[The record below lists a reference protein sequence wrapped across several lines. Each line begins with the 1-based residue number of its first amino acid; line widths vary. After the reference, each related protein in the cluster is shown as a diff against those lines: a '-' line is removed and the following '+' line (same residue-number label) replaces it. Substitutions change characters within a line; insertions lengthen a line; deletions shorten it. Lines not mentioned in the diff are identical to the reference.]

1 LIASAAFFAA
11 YLCTGAAVAA
21 DGEAS
26 NGHRARLS
34 ADLADHL
41 ARGSQNIEVLAHGT
55 RASCD
60 TLARTYGIVVLKYLS
75 NEGCVFRLTAGQLA
89 ALRQD
94 DSQDHISGNTRI
106 QGSDEVTAEAIGA
119 DQVWAGYGEMPAL
132 DGSGITIA
140 VIDSGI
146 DERHASVA
154 GKVVATHDF
163 TGGDGVDR
171 FGHGTHVAGIIAG
184 ARLKT
189 PDGRDYRGIA
199 PGARLVNLR
208 VLDDAGNGTVA
219 DVVEAIDWAI
229 ANRGRFKIRVIN
241 LSLGAPVLQSYH
253 DDPMCEA
260 VERAV
265 RAGIVVVAAA
275 GNYGRNAD
283 GKTVLGSIV
292 SPGNSPY
299 AITVGAVDT
308 HGTPERS
315 DDTVATY
322 SSRGPTAYDLL
333 IKPDVAAPGSHIAS
347 AEAAGG
353 YLARTYPERHV
364 TGSGTNGI
372 FQLSGTSM
380 AAAVVSGA
388 ASLLLDDRVGIR
400 PSDIQSVL
408 EVTASFMPSG
418 GLLGS
423 GAGEVNIIAA
433 VQVVEDRPKR
443 GHLPTTEL
451 AGEEII
457 PSGWLILSADA
468 QGLGSGS
475 IVWTGAKTASIV
487 WSGTSGSSIVWTGL
501 ANSIVWTGATGS
513 SIVWTGTTGNSI
525 VWTGAT
531 GNSIVWTGAAGSSI
545 VWTGLTGNSIVWTG
559 AVGNSIV
566 WTGTTAGSIVWTGIQ
581 SDSIVWTGTTSESIV
596 WTGALDN

>member
-1 LIASAAFFAA
+1 MTAVRRSRLMTAAAFFAA
-11 YLCTGAAVAA
+11 YLCTGAALAA
-21 DGEAS
+21 GSDDSGS
-26 NGHRARLS
+26 NGHKARLS
-34 ADLADHL
+34 ADLVDHL
-41 ARGSQNIEVLAHGT
+41 ANGSQQIDAIVHGT
-55 RASCD
+55 RAACEA
-60 TLARTYGIVVLKYLS
+60 LAKTYGLVIRKYLTTD
-75 NEGCVFRLTAGQLA
+75 GCVFRLTAGQLA
-89 ALRQD
+89 ALQAD

-106 QGSDEVTAEAIGA
+106 LSSDEVTAEAIGA
-119 DQVWAGYGEMPAL
+119 DQVWAGVGDLPAA

-146 DERHASVA
+146 DQRHAA
-154 GKVVATHDF
+154 LTGKVIASHDF

-184 ARLKT
+184 AYVKT
-189 PDGRDYRGIA
+189 PDGKDYRGIA
-199 PGARLVNLR
+199 PAARLVNLR
-208 VLDDAGNGTVA
+208 VLDDAGNGSVA

-275 GNYGRNAD
+275 GNFGRNAD

-299 AITVGAVDT
+299 ALTVGAIDT

-347 AEAAGG
+347 AEAQGG

-364 TGSGTNGI
+364 TGSGANAM

-380 AAAVVSGA
+380 ATAVVSGA
-388 ASLLLDDRVGIR
+388 ASLLLDDRLSLR
-400 PSDIQSVL
+400 PDNARSVL
-408 EVTASFMPSG
+408 EVTASFMASG
-418 GLLGS
+418 GLLGA
-423 GAGEVNIIAA
+423 GAGEINISAA
-433 VQVVEDRPKR
+433 IQAVER
-443 GHLPTTEL
+443 GSTLGQLQTTQL
-451 AGEEII
+451 AGEKVL
-457 PSGWLILSADA
+457 PSGWLILTADERKVA
-468 QGLGSGS
+468 SGSIVLTGANDSS
-475 IVWTGAKTASIV
+475 IVWTGAQA
-487 WSGTSGSSIVWTGL
+487 GSIVWTGL
-501 ANSIVWTGATGS
+501 ANSIVWTGATGN
-513 SIVWTGTTGNSI
+513 SIVWTGTS
-525 VWTGAT
+525 
-531 GNSIVWTGAAGSSI
+531 GS
-545 VWTGLTGNSIVWTG
+545 SIVWTG

-566 WTGTTAGSIVWTGIQ
+566 WTGTSAGSIVWTGTE
-581 SDSIVWTGTTSESIV
+581 SNSIVWTGTSSDSIV

>member
-1 LIASAAFFAA
+1 MTPRRTRLIASAAFFSA
-11 YLCTGAAVAA
+11 YLCTGVSMAA

-26 NGHRARLS
+26 NGHKARLS
-34 ADLADHL
+34 ADLVDSL
-41 ARGSQNIEVLAHGT
+41 ANGSQNIEVIAHGT
-55 RASCD
+55 RGACE
-60 TLARTYGIVVLKYLS
+60 TLARTYGLVIRKYLT
-75 NEGCVFRLTAGQLA
+75 NDGCLFRLTAGQLA
-89 ALRQD
+89 ALQQD
-94 DSQDHISGNTRI
+94 DTQDHISGNTKIR
-106 QGSDEVTAEAIGA
+106 GNDDVTAEAIGA
-119 DQVWAGYGEMPAL
+119 DQVWAGVGELPSL
-132 DGSGITIA
+132 DGGGITIA

-146 DERHASVA
+146 DQRHAALA
-154 GKVVATHDF
+154 GKVVATYDF
-163 TGGDGVDR
+163 TGGDGTDR

-184 ARLKT
+184 ARVKT

-199 PGARLVNLR
+199 PGATLVNLR

-229 ANRGRFKIRVIN
+229 ANRGRYKIRVIN

-275 GNYGRNAD
+275 GNYGRSAD

-308 HGTPERS
+308 HGTPQRS
-315 DDTVATY
+315 DDTVASY

-333 IKPDVAAPGSHIAS
+333 IKPDVSAPGSHIAS

-364 TGSGTNGI
+364 TGGGANGI

-388 ASLLLDDRVGIR
+388 ASLLLDERFGLK
-400 PSDIQSVL
+400 PSDVEAAL
-408 EVTASFMPSG
+408 ELTSSFMPSG
-418 GLLGS
+418 GLLGT
-423 GAGEVNIIAA
+423 GAGEINVLAA
-433 VQVVEDRPKR
+433 IEGVDRHSNGR
-443 GHLPTTEL
+443 LQLPTTEL
-451 AGEEII
+451 AGERIS
-457 PSGWLILSADA
+457 PSGLLILSTDQPRVDIDSIVWTIARDA
-468 QGLGSGS
+468 S
-475 IVWTGAKTASIV
+475 IVWTG
-487 WSGTSGSSIVWTGL
+487 TSSNSIVWTGL
-501 ANSIVWTGATGS
+501 AT
-513 SIVWTGTTGNSI
+513 SI

-531 GNSIVWTGAAGSSI
+531 GNSIVWTRA
-545 VWTGLTGNSIVWTG
+545 TGNSIVWTG
-559 AVGNSIV
+559 ATNNSIVWTGATSNSIV
-566 WTGTTAGSIVWTGIQ
+566 WTGTTSNSIEWTGTSAGSIVWTGTLSIVWTG
-581 SDSIVWTGTTSESIV
+581 STADSIVWTSV
-596 WTGALDN
+596 LDN

>member
-1 LIASAAFFAA
+1 MTAVRRTRLIASAAFFAA
-11 YLCTGAAVAA
+11 YLCTGVGLAA
-21 DGEAS
+21 DGEGS
-26 NGHRARLS
+26 NGHKARLS
-34 ADLADHL
+34 ADLVDHL
-41 ARGSQNIEVLAHGT
+41 ANGSQSIEAIVHGT
-55 RASCD
+55 RAACE
-60 TLARTYGIVVLKYLS
+60 TLARTYGLVIRKYLT

-89 ALRQD
+89 ALQQD
-94 DSQDHISGNTRI
+94 DTQDHISGNTRI
-106 QGSDEVTAEAIGA
+106 RGNDDVTAEAIGA
-119 DQVWAGYGEMPAL
+119 DQVWAGVGELPAL

-146 DERHASVA
+146 DQRHAA
-154 GKVVATHDF
+154 LTGKVVAVHDF
-163 TGGDGVDR
+163 TGGDGIDR

-184 ARLKT
+184 AGVTT
-189 PDGRDYRGIA
+189 PDGKDYRGIA
-199 PGARLVNLR
+199 PGAKLVNLR

-229 ANRGRFKIRVIN
+229 ANRGRYKIRVIN

-275 GNYGRNAD
+275 GNYGRSAD

-308 HGTPERS
+308 HGTPQRG
-315 DDTVATY
+315 DDTVAAY

-333 IKPDVAAPGSHIAS
+333 IKPDVSAPGSHIAS

-364 TGSGTNGI
+364 TGSGANGI

-388 ASLLLDDRVGIR
+388 ASLLLDERFGLKPIDVEA
-400 PSDIQSVL
+400 VL
-408 EVTASFMPSG
+408 ELTSSFMPSG
-418 GLLGS
+418 GLLGT
-423 GAGEVNIIAA
+423 GVGEINVLAA
-433 VQVVEDRPKR
+433 VEGVDRHSNGR
-443 GHLPTTEL
+443 LELPTTEL
-451 AGEEII
+451 AGERIS
-457 PSGWLILSADA
+457 PSGLLILSTGQPRVDISSIVWTIARDA
-468 QGLGSGS
+468 S
-475 IVWTGAKTASIV
+475 IVWTG
-487 WSGTSGSSIVWTGL
+487 TSSNSIVWTGL
-501 ANSIVWTGATGS
+501 AT
-513 SIVWTGTTGNSI
+513 SI

-531 GNSIVWTGAAGSSI
+531 GNSIVWTRA
-545 VWTGLTGNSIVWTG
+545 TGNSIVWTG
-559 AVGNSIV
+559 ATNNSIVWTGATSNSIV
-566 WTGTTAGSIVWTGIQ
+566 WTGTASNSIVWTGTSAGSIVWTGTQ
-581 SDSIVWTGTTSESIV
+581 SIVWTGSTADSIVWTS
-596 WTGALDN
+596 ALDN